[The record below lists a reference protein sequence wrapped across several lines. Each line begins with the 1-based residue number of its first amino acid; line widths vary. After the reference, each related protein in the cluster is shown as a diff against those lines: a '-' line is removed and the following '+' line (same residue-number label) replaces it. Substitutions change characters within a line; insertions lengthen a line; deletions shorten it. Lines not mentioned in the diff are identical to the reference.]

1 MSLVVAGRIVP
12 LSRAPKVAS
21 SETATFQGK
30 VWIGDDGHIA
40 AVTKGSAQGP
50 AGFETAPVAD
60 VDNDLVIPGFI
71 DLHSHLAYATLPLWV
86 EPNRTVPFP
95 HHDIWPT
102 RPTYPESVTW
112 PAYALIEATPVE
124 LLAYAEIRALIG
136 GTTSIQGSPPSNR
149 PLDGWLVRNIE
160 DETLGGEV
168 GRHQVLASTLTLK
181 SEQLGE
187 RATRMRQGATFIY
200 HCAEGRPGSIVQRE
214 YLATRTAGCLQRHL
228 VAIHANAVDPAAYD
242 TWREPGAIV
251 WSPFSNLWL
260 YGTTTDVPAALARN
274 INLCVGSDWGPSG
287 TRNVLGE
294 LKVASLVSEA
304 NGWGITDF
312 DLVKM
317 ITANPGDV
325 LAQAWHRQAGRLQ
338 PGALGDVVVI
348 AARPKTDPFKT
359 ILRATE
365 ADVRLVVV
373 NGQPLYGT
381 EALMRQAGA
390 THTSEINLNG
400 QLQGQSRRLAL
411 TRFDADVQSWSF
423 GEVLKRLEEVRTDP
437 KAAIERSRRL
447 AFASIRS
454 GGAPRLRLA
463 LDMPTG
469 KVPVGGL
476 PKNLATIIV
485 PPIQP
490 LVHDSEFFASIS
502 GRGFHGGLL
511 DGLADFYN

>member
-1 MSLVVAGRIVP
+1 M
-12 LSRAPKVAS
+12 
-21 SETATFQGK
+21 
-30 VWIGDDGHIA
+30 
-40 AVTKGSAQGP
+40 
-50 AGFETAPVAD
+50 
-60 VDNDLVIPGFI
+60 
-71 DLHSHLAYATLPLWV
+71 
-86 EPNRTVPFP
+86 
-95 HHDIWPT
+95 
-102 RPTYPESVTW
+102 
-112 PAYALIEATPVE
+112 
-124 LLAYAEIRALIG
+124 
-136 GTTSIQGSPPSNR
+136 
-149 PLDGWLVRNIE
+149 
-160 DETLGGEV
+160 
-168 GRHQVLASTLTLK
+168 
-181 SEQLGE
+181 
-187 RATRMRQGATFIY
+187 
-200 HCAEGRPGSIVQRE
+200 
-214 YLATRTAGCLQRHL
+214 
-228 VAIHANAVDPAAYD
+228 
-242 TWREPGAIV
+242 
-251 WSPFSNLWL
+251 
-260 YGTTTDVPAALARN
+260 
-274 INLCVGSDWGPSG
+274 
-287 TRNVLGE
+287 
-294 LKVASLVSEA
+294 SEA

-325 LAQAWHRQAGRLQ
+325 LAQAWQRQAGRLQ
-338 PGALGDVVVI
+338 PGALGDVAVI

-373 NGQPLYGT
+373 NGRPLYGT

-423 GEVLKRLEEVRTDP
+423 GDVLKRLEEVRADP

-476 PKNLATIIV
+476 PKDLATIIV

-490 LVHDSEFFASIS
+490 LAHDSEFFASIS